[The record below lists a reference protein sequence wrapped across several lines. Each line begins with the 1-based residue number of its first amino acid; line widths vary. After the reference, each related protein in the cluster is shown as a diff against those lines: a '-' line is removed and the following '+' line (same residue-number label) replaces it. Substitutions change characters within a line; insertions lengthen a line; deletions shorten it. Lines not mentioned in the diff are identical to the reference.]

1 MTAGERIKQLRI
13 KAGMSQVELA
23 IKMDVSKQT
32 LYKYENNI
40 IANIPSDKIEIAA
53 NLFNVPPSYLMGWD
67 ERGKILNAVTGD
79 FSLIYLNRSEKAM
92 IELYQ
97 TLNNVGKKEAYKR
110 VEELTLIEKYTIKE
124 RPKKTETKE
133 ELNAAHPR
141 KNIIRTYKAQK
152 HDDDIMNDED
162 F

>member
-40 IANIPSDKIEIAA
+40 ITNIPSDKIEIAA

-67 ERGKILNAVTGD
+67 DNLNKDAAILTVDLLSDQDAMNAMKKIL
-79 FSLIYLNRSEKAM
+79 
-92 IELYQ
+92 ELS
-97 TLNNVGKKEAYKR
+97 KED
-110 VEELTLIEKYTIKE
+110 
-124 RPKKTETKE
+124 KKTIYDMVDFLHQKE
-133 ELNAAHPR
+133 ES
-141 KNIIRTYKAQK
+141 
-152 HDDDIMNDED
+152 
-162 F
+162 